1 MLTLLDSLNSTEDD
15 PNNQMSMPC
24 SAKSSAVPK
33 LIDNKRKHM
42 ERRLSAAQ
50 RDSLF
55 MEEAKNDKV
64 FRKELTDAIKESTV
78 SMAQALQ
85 GISTS
90 MVHVSTMLAKSMEVM
105 AHSST
110 MPQAP
115 NPHIHTNGFQSY
127 HELNTS
133 SPFNHNGSY
142 QASQGGQM
150 PINMTSQQ
158 NVPPTFQYMGSE

>member
-1 MLTLLDSLNSTEDD
+1 MLTLLNSTEDD

-24 SAKSSAVPK
+24 
-33 LIDNKRKHM
+33 I
-42 ERRLSAAQ
+42 
-50 RDSLF
+50 
-55 MEEAKNDKV
+55 
-64 FRKELTDAIKESTV
+64 
-78 SMAQALQ
+78 
-85 GISTS
+85 
-90 MVHVSTMLAKSMEVM
+90 AKSMEVM

-110 MPQAP
+110 IPQAP
-115 NPHIHTNGFQSY
+115 NPYIHTNDFQSY
-127 HELNTS
+127 HDLNTS